1 LSIRTDIL
9 KTLAYFDMF
18 DYPLNT
24 KEIQFFL
31 GQQTILSIINE
42 HLKLLIADKIVFQV
56 DEFYSLQMNLK
67 LAERRRKGNAAAIKE
82 MKNAEYATSIL
93 SKFPYIKGIA
103 VSGSLSKNYCDES
116 TDIDFFIITTAGRL
130 WIARTILH
138 IFYKFVWLAG
148 KQRLFCLNYYIDEQK
163 TEIEEK
169 NIFTAIEIVTLI
181 PMKGGKVFQD
191 FMRANAWTNKY
202 LPMATSTANEL
213 PEIKKRSLT
222 SFIEKLF
229 DGPVG
234 ERLDK
239 WLMRLTKKR
248 WDKKVRQHKT
258 NQKGINIGMLV
269 NRHYSKP
276 DPKNFQNKI
285 LAQYEQKVATVL
297 KLQGNHPVAENII
310 FFETK

>member
-18 DYPLNT
+18 DYPLT
-24 KEIQFFL
+24 QKEIKFFL
-31 GQQTILSIINE
+31 GQPTVLSAINE
-42 HLKLLIADKIVFQV
+42 HLKLLMVDKIVFQV

-82 MKNAEYATSIL
+82 MKNAEYAASIL

-116 TDIDFFIITTAGRL
+116 TDIDFFMITSAGRL
-130 WIARTILH
+130 WIARTFLH
-138 IFYKFVWLAG
+138 IFYKFAWLAG
-148 KQRLFCLNYYIDEQK
+148 KQRLFCLNYYIDEQAM
-163 TEIEEK
+163 EIEEK
-169 NIFTAIEIVTLI
+169 NIFTAIEIVTLL
-181 PMKGGKVFQD
+181 PMKGGEVLERFIQ
-191 FMRANAWTNKY
+191 ANAWTKKH
-202 LPMATSTANEL
+202 LPMSASIGDH
-213 PEIKKRSLT
+213 PPVIKKGIVAAL
-222 SFIEKLF
+222 IEKF
-229 DGPVG
+229 FNGPVG
-234 ERLDK
+234 DTLDK

-276 DPKNFQNKI
+276 DPKNFQDKI
-285 LAQYEQKVATVL
+285 LARYEQKVTAVL
-297 KLQGNHPVAENII
+297 KLQSNQLAVENII
-310 FFETK
+310 SFETK